1 MPSDRWQLV
10 HSKNLCKDDFVEAR
24 LHDYEL
30 PDGSRMENFL
40 VLFERDGVHVVAI
53 TPDDEVL
60 LVQQYRAGV
69 DGFTLE
75 CPAGFL
81 EDGEDPLERAQH
93 ELREET
99 GYEAETWHLLGMLNP
114 MPHRAHKTDH
124 VFLAVGARR
133 QTGQELDETEFVRW
147 RRVPMA
153 QIEQMILGGS
163 ITSSTVIALFYLV
176 RSFLEQ
182 RAG

>member
-1 MPSDRWQLV
+1 
-10 HSKNLCKDDFVEAR
+10 
-24 LHDYEL
+24 
-30 PDGSRMENFL
+30 
-40 VLFERDGVHVVAI
+40 
-53 TPDDEVL
+53 
-60 LVQQYRAGV
+60 
-69 DGFTLE
+69 
-75 CPAGFL
+75 
-81 EDGEDPLERAQH
+81 
-93 ELREET
+93 
-99 GYEAETWHLLGMLNP
+99 
-114 MPHRAHKTDH
+114 
-124 VFLAVGARR
+124 VGARR